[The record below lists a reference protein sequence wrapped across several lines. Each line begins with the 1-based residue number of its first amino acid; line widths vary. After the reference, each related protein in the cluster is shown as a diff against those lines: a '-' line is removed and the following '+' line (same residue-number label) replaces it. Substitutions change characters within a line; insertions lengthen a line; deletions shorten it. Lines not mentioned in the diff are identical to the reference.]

1 MWIMATKKDRS
12 KLVLLG
18 LGVQGNWGIRF
29 VDNTEVTMVINSNVK
44 STTCF
49 PHIKGITEL
58 AG

>member
-1 MWIMATKKDRS
+1 MWIMATRKDRS
-12 KLVLLG
+12 KLVLWDS
-18 LGVQGNWGIRF
+18 VCKETDIRF
-29 VDNTEVTMVINSNVK
+29 VDSTEVTMVINSNVK

>member
-1 MWIMATKKDRS
+1 
-12 KLVLLG
+12 VG

-29 VDNTEVTMVINSNVK
+29 VDSTEVTMVINTNVK